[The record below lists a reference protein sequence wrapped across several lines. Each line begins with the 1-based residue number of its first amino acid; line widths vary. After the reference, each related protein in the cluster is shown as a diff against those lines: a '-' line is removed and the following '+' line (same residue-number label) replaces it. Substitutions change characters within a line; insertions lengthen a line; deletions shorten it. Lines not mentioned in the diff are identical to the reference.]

1 MTSGDAGSPSK
12 SDDSPLGD
20 SAQSEGVAD
29 QSESFS
35 HSTGDSF
42 PPDVTSAEPDVTS
55 AEQDLSSAEQTE
67 HDAPGSPLGE
77 PLSVSDPDFT
87 EEPQLLGP
95 EDASVDPLGTDGLS
109 EVESD
114 SPFDGSDETS
124 LQIPE
129 SLVTG
134 LTDADGG
141 LIAPEADGGELEHDL
156 PVVPAADSKADRS
169 ESQRAL
175 SLLSARG
182 FRVKMVRWR
191 RQLAQITELESTL
204 MAEDDSAL
212 RKRSLALRY
221 RAKAGEKLG
230 LLLPE
235 AYALVR
241 ESGRRVLSMRHYD
254 VQLVGGISLF
264 EGCIAEMQTGEGKT
278 LTATLPMYLHSL
290 LGKGAHLATVNDYL
304 AKRDAEWM
312 RPLYDRLGLTVG
324 VIQTPDDQG
333 SRRESYAADITY
345 GTAKE
350 FGFDFLRDRL
360 LLRAQNRVETE
371 MLGDGGLGFS
381 GSGDQIVMRGM
392 HFCLVDEAD
401 SILIDEARTPLI
413 IGSIED
419 TVRDQ
424 IVETYAWASENAP
437 SYVKDD
443 HYTIDPETKQYELTA
458 RGRQRVRALPKHDLV
473 RTMGLVDLYEYTER
487 SIKVH
492 EEFLLDRQYV
502 VRPGEKGTDEIVIV
516 DEFTGRLA
524 EGRKWRDGIHQAI
537 EAKEGLEISVPTG
550 QAARITVQDLF
561 LRYPHLAGMTGT
573 AASSARELRR
583 IYRTPVIRVP
593 TNRPPRRVQFPDRV
607 FGRMESKFK
616 AIVEEIQLFHREGRP
631 ILIGTRSIDK
641 SEILSRMLDEIGI
654 EHQVL
659 NANNVEQE
667 AEIVAD
673 AGGRGRVTVATN
685 MAGRGTDVKLEPG
698 VEQSGGMHVICTEL
712 HDAARIDRQLI
723 GRCGRQGDRGSYR
736 QYLSLDDDILKGG
749 LGPKKAERLKEQG
762 SSFEGSMDQYAKLFR
777 RAQLKVEK
785 KHFRD
790 RMVLLHH
797 EKERKKMQ
805 REIGQDPYLDTP
817 D

>member
-1 MTSGDAGSPSK
+1 MSSDHNDAITSHEANAKPSSSPSAGVVTEV
-12 SDDSPLGD
+12 DS
-20 SAQSEGVAD
+20 
-29 QSESFS
+29 
-35 HSTGDSF
+35 STGAIRVR
-42 PPDVTSAEPDVTS
+42 PEANRT
-55 AEQDLSSAEQTE
+55 
-67 HDAPGSPLGE
+67 
-77 PLSVSDPDFT
+77 LSV
-87 EEPQLLGP
+87 L
-95 EDASVDPLGTDGLS
+95 A
-109 EVESD
+109 
-114 SPFDGSDETS
+114 
-124 LQIPE
+124 
-129 SLVTG
+129 
-134 LTDADGG
+134 
-141 LIAPEADGGELEHDL
+141 
-156 PVVPAADSKADRS
+156 
-169 ESQRAL
+169 
-175 SLLSARG
+175 ARG
-182 FRVKMVRWR
+182 FRTKMLRWR
-191 RQLAQITELESTL
+191 RQLEQINALETTL
-204 MAEDDSAL
+204 LGEDDSSL

-221 RAKAGEKLG
+221 RAMAGEKLG
-230 LLLPE
+230 ILLPE

-241 ESGRRVLSMRHYD
+241 EAGRRSLAMRHYD
-254 VQLVGGISLF
+254 VQMVGGISLF

-278 LTATLPMYLHSL
+278 LTATLPLYLHSL

-312 RPLYDRLGLTVG
+312 QPLFDLLGVSVG
-324 VIQTPDDQG
+324 IIQTSDDQT
-333 SRRESYAADITY
+333 SRRKSYGSAITY

-371 MLGDGGLGFS
+371 MLGDGGMGFS
-381 GSGDQIVMRGM
+381 DSGDEVVMRGM

-424 IVETYAWASENAP
+424 IVETYRWASETA
-437 SYVKDD
+437 SEYEEDE
-443 HYTIDPETKQYELTA
+443 HYEIDPDTKQYEITG
-458 RGRQRVRALPKHDLV
+458 RGRQKVRSLPKSDLV
-473 RTMGLVDLYEYTER
+473 RMMGLVDLYEYTER
-487 SIKVH
+487 AIKVYH
-492 EEFLLDRQYV
+492 EFLLDRQYV
-502 VRPGEKGTDEIVIV
+502 VRPGEQGEDEIVIV

-537 EAKEGLEISVPTG
+537 EAKENIEISVPTG

-561 LRYPHLAGMTGT
+561 LRYRHLAGMTGT
-573 AASSARELRR
+573 AATSARELRR

-593 TNRPPRRVQFPDRV
+593 TNRPPQRVRLPDRV
-607 FGRMESKFK
+607 FGTMEQKFQ
-616 AIVEEIQLFHREGRP
+616 AIVEEVKSVIEEDRP
-631 ILIGTRSIDK
+631 FLIGTLSSDK
-641 SEILSRMLDEIGI
+641 RELLSGMLADLGI

-659 NANNVEQE
+659 NANNVAQE

-673 AGGRGRVTVATN
+673 AGVAKRVTVATN
-685 MAGRGTDVKLEPG
+685 MAGRGTDIKLVSG
-698 VEQSGGMHVICTEL
+698 VEERGGMHVICTEL

-723 GRCGRQGDRGSYR
+723 GRCGRQGDHGSYR

-749 LGPKKAERLKEQG
+749 FGPKKAENYKQLG
-762 SSFEGSMDQYAKLFR
+762 HSSDREFNHYSRRFE
-777 RAQLKVEK
+777 RAQRRVEK

>member
-1 MTSGDAGSPSK
+1 MSSDHNDAITSHEANAKPSSSPSAGVVTEV
-12 SDDSPLGD
+12 DS
-20 SAQSEGVAD
+20 
-29 QSESFS
+29 
-35 HSTGDSF
+35 STGAIRVR
-42 PPDVTSAEPDVTS
+42 PETNRT
-55 AEQDLSSAEQTE
+55 
-67 HDAPGSPLGE
+67 
-77 PLSVSDPDFT
+77 LSV
-87 EEPQLLGP
+87 L
-95 EDASVDPLGTDGLS
+95 A
-109 EVESD
+109 
-114 SPFDGSDETS
+114 
-124 LQIPE
+124 
-129 SLVTG
+129 
-134 LTDADGG
+134 
-141 LIAPEADGGELEHDL
+141 
-156 PVVPAADSKADRS
+156 
-169 ESQRAL
+169 
-175 SLLSARG
+175 ARG
-182 FRVKMVRWR
+182 FRTKMLRWR
-191 RQLAQITELESTL
+191 RQLEQINALETTL
-204 MAEDDSAL
+204 LGEDDPSL

-221 RAKAGEKLG
+221 RAMAGEKLG
-230 LLLPE
+230 ILLPE

-241 ESGRRVLSMRHYD
+241 EAGRRSLAMRHYD
-254 VQLVGGISLF
+254 VQMVGGISLF

-278 LTATLPMYLHSL
+278 LTATLPLYLHSL

-312 RPLYDRLGLTVG
+312 QPLFDLLGVSVG
-324 VIQTPDDQG
+324 IIQTSDDQT
-333 SRRESYAADITY
+333 SRRKSYGSAITY

-371 MLGDGGLGFS
+371 MLGDGGMGFS
-381 GSGDQIVMRGM
+381 DSGDEVVMRGM

-424 IVETYAWASENAP
+424 IVETYRWASETA
-437 SYVKDD
+437 SEYEEDE
-443 HYTIDPETKQYELTA
+443 HYEIDPDTKQYELTG
-458 RGRQRVRALPKHDLV
+458 RGRQKVRSLPKSDLV
-473 RTMGLVDLYEYTER
+473 RMMGLVDLYEYTER
-487 SIKVH
+487 AIKVYH
-492 EEFLLDRQYV
+492 EFLLDRQYV
-502 VRPGEKGTDEIVIV
+502 VRPGEQGEDEIVIV

-537 EAKEGLEISVPTG
+537 EAKENIEISVPTG

-561 LRYPHLAGMTGT
+561 LRYRHLAGMTGT
-573 AASSARELRR
+573 AATSARELRR

-593 TNRPPRRVQFPDRV
+593 TNRPPQRVRLPDRV
-607 FGRMESKFK
+607 FGTMEQKFQ
-616 AIVEEIQLFHREGRP
+616 AIVEEVKSVIEEDRP
-631 ILIGTRSIDK
+631 VLIGTRSIDK
-641 SEILSRMLDEIGI
+641 SELLSGMLADLGI

-659 NANNVEQE
+659 NANNVAQE

-673 AGGRGRVTVATN
+673 AGGAKRVTVATN
-685 MAGRGTDVKLEPG
+685 MAGRGTDIKLVSG
-698 VEQSGGMHVICTEL
+698 VEERGGMHVICTEL

-723 GRCGRQGDRGSYR
+723 GRCGRQGDHGSYR

-749 LGPKKAERLKEQG
+749 FGPKKAENYKQLG
-762 SSFEGSMDQYAKLFR
+762 HSSDREFNHYSKRFE
-777 RAQLKVEK
+777 RAQRRVEK